1 MQFFI
6 NQDTPTSI
14 ETIVVGVPDHLNQLG
29 EIKYHKT
36 LIKERLETLKQ
47 YHVINSS
54 IGKISST
61 LIYIDEKPKRLLTV
75 GLGNLKNLIISTFI
89 KSLGSV
95 VSIFKRRSC
104 HGL

>member
-1 MQFFI
+1 M
-6 NQDTPTSI
+6 
-14 ETIVVGVPDHLNQLG
+14 VGVPDHLNQLG

-75 GLGNLKNLIISTFI
+75 GLGNLKILSYQRLL

-104 HGL
+104 NGL

>member
-1 MQFFI
+1 MQFLLI
-6 NQDTPTSI
+6 KIRQHQLKRLWWVCQI
-14 ETIVVGVPDHLNQLG
+14 LNQLG

-75 GLGNLKNLIISTFI
+75 GLGNLKILSYQRLLKVWGQLFQYL
-89 KSLGSV
+89 KDVHVRL
-95 VSIFKRRSC
+95 
-104 HGL
+104 

>member
-1 MQFFI
+1 MQFLLI
-6 NQDTPTSI
+6 KIRQHQLKRLWWVCQITS
-14 ETIVVGVPDHLNQLG
+14 TIS

-75 GLGNLKNLIISTFI
+75 GLGNLKSYHIN
-89 KSLGSV
+89 V
-95 VSIFKRRSC
+95 Y
-104 HGL
+104 

>member
-61 LIYIDEKPKRLLTV
+61 LIYIDEKPKIINCRTRK
-75 GLGNLKNLIISTFI
+75 LKNFIISTFI

-104 HGL
+104 NGL

>member
-54 IGKISST
+54 IGKNIINALMKS
-61 LIYIDEKPKRLLTV
+61 LKRLLTV
-75 GLGNLKNLIISTFI
+75 GLGNLKSYHIN
-89 KSLGSV
+89 V
-95 VSIFKRRSC
+95 Y
-104 HGL
+104 

>member
-47 YHVINSS
+47 
-54 IGKISST
+54 
-61 LIYIDEKPKRLLTV
+61 
-75 GLGNLKNLIISTFI
+75 
-89 KSLGSV
+89 
-95 VSIFKRRSC
+95 
-104 HGL
+104 